1 MSRMKTAPIALH
13 AVLFLGA
20 AATLTPLLWM
30 LAASFMPSGDANS
43 VPPRIW
49 PSRFVLGHYIELFT
63 RLDLARKFF
72 NSAFVTV
79 TVTVLSVLINAMAG
93 YALAK
98 LRFPGRERLFRILMT
113 ALLVPAQVTMLPLF
127 LLLKQ
132 MGFVNTYMGVMI
144 PGLASVFGIFLV
156 RQYMSTIPNDLL
168 DAARVDGAGEFR
180 IFWTIVL
187 PVVKPILVTLGV
199 FSFLGAWNDFM
210 WPLVVL
216 SDDAMY
222 TLPVAI
228 SSLAGEHVQD
238 TELMM
243 AGSVLTVLPVL
254 IVFLVLQRSYIQGIM
269 SGSLK
274 E

>member
-1 MSRMKTAPIALH
+1 MRRRSTASIALH
-13 AVLFLGA
+13 AVLVLGA
-20 AATLTPLLWM
+20 AATLTPLFWM
-30 LAASFMPSGDANS
+30 LVASFMPAGEANS
-43 VPPRIW
+43 APPRIW
-49 PSRFVLGHYIELFT
+49 PSRFVLEHYIDLFT

-72 NSAFVTV
+72 NSAFVTIS
-79 TVTVLSVLINAMAG
+79 VTVLSVLINAMAG

-98 LRFPGRERLFRILMT
+98 LRFAGRERLFRFLMT
-113 ALLVPAQVTMLPLF
+113 ALLVPAQVAMLPLF

-132 MGFVNTYMGVMI
+132 MGFVNTYVGVMI

-156 RQYMSTIPNDLL
+156 RQYMSSIPTDLL

-187 PVVKPILVTLGV
+187 PVVKPILATLGV

-210 WPLVVL
+210 WPLVIL

-254 IVFLVLQRSYIQGIM
+254 IVFLVLQKSYIQGIM
-269 SGSLK
+269 AGSVK